1 MGFKKYQK
9 SEKIK
14 DVTSIIKNANKNV
27 SEMTDEEKQDLY
39 GEMEEQGEDDNA

>member
-14 DVTSIIKNANKNV
+14 DVTGIIKSANKNV
-27 SEMTDEEKQDLY
+27 SEMTDEEKEDLY
-39 GEMEEQGEDDNA
+39 GEMEKQGEDDNA